1 MAEPDAKLVELI
13 AEQVLAALRAGGVQ
27 RADVRPPIGQCTGDY
42 SKFPE
47 LAGRLYNAPSSS
59 QATGDTAARADGR
72 ASAAAVL
79 SGIVT
84 ANQLQA
90 AIDAAGDGVAVL
102 AADARLSPLAAD
114 FAREHPRKV
123 RRVGTDSAAASS
135 ASPAANATLPWMWWI
150 DGSCPVVAQVTG
162 ERGSQL
168 TRAVSLGSGSAALGQ
183 VVRDLASA
191 IKSHRVLGGLLFV
204 HNAARAMCLANR
216 CQSIR
221 AVVGTCGEAVE
232 QGIAELGANVLVIE
246 YPHHGPRAVAA
257 MVDRFMQQP
266 PRVPPAVER
275 ELAELH
281 RCG

>member
-1 MAEPDAKLVELI
+1 MAKPDAKLVELI
-13 AEQVLAALRAGGVQ
+13 AEQVLAALRAEGNP

-47 LAGRLYNAPSSS
+47 LAGRLYKPRAETTATVAESS
-59 QATGDTAARADGR
+59 QARGR
-72 ASAAAVL
+72 AAEAVAL

-90 AIDAAGDGVAVL
+90 AIEAASDGVAVL

-114 FAREHPRKV
+114 FVREHPRKV
-123 RRVGTDSAAASS
+123 RRGGVESAAAS
-135 ASPAANATLPWMWWI
+135 ATNHAANATLPWMWWI
-150 DGSCPVVAQVTG
+150 DGACPVVSQVTA

-168 TRAVSLGSGSAALGQ
+168 ARAASLGSGTAALGQ
-183 VVRDLASA
+183 VVRDLAAA

-221 AVVGTCGEAVE
+221 AVVGTCGEAIE
-232 QGIAELGANVLVIE
+232 QGITELGANVLVIE